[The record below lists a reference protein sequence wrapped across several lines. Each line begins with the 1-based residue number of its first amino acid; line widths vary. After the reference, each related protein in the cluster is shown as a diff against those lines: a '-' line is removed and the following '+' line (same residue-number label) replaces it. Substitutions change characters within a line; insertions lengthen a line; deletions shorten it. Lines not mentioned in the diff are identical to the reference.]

1 MIVEALEKEGEREG
15 SVRPMMTIT
24 ACDDDEA
31 GLMMLGRTT
40 VMTVMMM
47 TMSADVLERESQG
60 YRW

>member
-40 VMTVMMM
+40 VMMMMM
-47 TMSADVLERESQG
+47 TMSADVLERKSQG
-60 YRW
+60 YRC